1 MKPDCIIELPNN
13 YRRNEF
19 LDFHSRDALMVSER
33 VDEKMLVKGIAWDN
47 CPARLT
53 IRFVAGHAEVELD
66 LDEAL
71 SVVSPYACEQFARR
85 MLGLTQQIGA
95 LEQQY
100 ATHPQLGRLIAQR
113 PGLRVP
119 LAATPYEALTW
130 AVTGQQI
137 SVKAAVSVRRN
148 FIEIAGVRHS
158 SGLWCYP
165 DANRISH
172 LTETDLRQAGFSLS
186 KARTI
191 IELSQSIRQNRLV
204 FPETLDTESAA
215 EVCGNLL
222 KMRGI
227 GPWTVNYALLR
238 GFGWLDG
245 SLHGDVAVRRGI
257 QSLLG
262 SAEKITEEQAKCW
275 LEDFSP
281 WRALVA
287 AHLWAMQ
294 SPHIN

>member
-1 MKPDCIIELPNN
+1 MKPDCIIELPKD

-33 VDEKMLVKGIAWDN
+33 VDADLLIKGITWDN
-47 CPARLT
+47 YPARLT
-53 IRFVAGHAEVELD
+53 IRFVADHAEVELV
-66 LDEAL
+66 LDGSPSAPN
-71 SVVSPYACEQFARR
+71 PYASERLARR
-85 MLGLTQQIGA
+85 MLGLTQQIDVF
-95 LEQQY
+95 EQQY
-100 ATHPQLGRLIAQR
+100 MTHPQLGRLIAKR
-113 PGLRVP
+113 HGLRVP

-130 AVTGQQI
+130 AITGQQI

-148 FIEIAGVRHS
+148 FIEIAGVQHS

-186 KARTI
+186 KAQTI
-191 IELSQSIRQNRLV
+191 LALSQSIRQNQLI
-204 FPETLDTESAA
+204 FQETLDAESAA
-215 EVCGNLL
+215 EVCADLL
-222 KMRGI
+222 KIRGI

-257 QSLLG
+257 QSLIG
-262 SAEKITEEQAKCW
+262 ASEKITEEKAQHW
-275 LEDFSP
+275 LASFSP

-294 SPHIN
+294 SKN